1 MNFALF
7 FLVFFAKYKLSKEYE
22 TSETVDKE
30 SLELGVFL
38 EKQSPRDKNGDKE
51 MIFLEDIKKVK

>member
-1 MNFALF
+1 MF

-22 TSETVDKE
+22 TFETVDKE

-38 EKQSPRDKNGDKE
+38 EKQSPRDKNGDRE
-51 MIFLEDIKKVK
+51 MIFLEDRKKVK